1 LQRLVESAE
10 QAAVSAP
17 REGNVSPKYYASHRL
32 NNLVSDD
39 KDPIGMQEMFLATNR
54 HFDHLAV
61 NVTLS
66 AVLLPSGVKDN
77 GEHYSPYNVIKYP

>member
-17 REGNVSPKYYASHRL
+17 REGNVLSKYYASHQL

-39 KDPIGMQEMFLATNR
+39 KSATGMQEMFLAMNR

-77 GEHYSPYNVIKYP
+77 GEHYNFRNPIK

>member
-1 LQRLVESAE
+1 MESAE

-17 REGNVSPKYYASHRL
+17 REGNILPKYYASHRL
-32 NNLVSDD
+32 NNFVSDG
-39 KDPIGMQEMFLATNR
+39 KSAAGMQEMFLAANR

-66 AVLLPSGVKDN
+66 AVLLPNGIKDN
-77 GEHYSPYNVIKYP
+77 GEHYSLYNIIW